1 MRSPPA
7 EQSSQIRTMLYR
19 HNSSK
24 RLETDTLNRLIIYI
38 LTLIRRLFELISCK
52 YSNFREKICR
62 ICIFVVHLH
71 ANYAIMVTSNKF
83 SIDYMSLPNG
93 LHTFDF
99 EVDDALFG
107 EMESNEI
114 KGGDCKVHACINCSD
129 AKLDVNVM
137 ISGSVV
143 VECDRCLEDCNI
155 PVEFSGLLTVRFSDL
170 QHDYDGDVMWIA
182 KGDQLSLK
190 QYIYESIVISLP
202 YRRVHE
208 EGGCNP
214 EMIARF
220 TASDADEE

>member
-1 MRSPPA
+1 M
-7 EQSSQIRTMLYR
+7 
-19 HNSSK
+19 
-24 RLETDTLNRLIIYI
+24 LIIYI
-38 LTLIRRLFELISCK
+38 LPLFCTFLRDISCK

-62 ICIFVVHLH
+62 ICNFVVHLH
-71 ANYAIMVTSNKF
+71 ANYAIIQAKMGANNKF
-83 SIDYMSLPNG
+83 SIDYMSLSSG

-99 EVDDALFG
+99 EVDDTLFSD
-107 EMESNEI
+107 MESNEI
-114 KGGDCKVHACINCSD
+114 KGGNCKVHACLNCSD
-129 AKLDVNVM
+129 SKLDVNVV

-143 VECDRCLEDCNI
+143 VECDRCLDDCRV

-214 EMIARF
+214 EMMARF
-220 TASDADEE
+220 TTMSGEDESFEGEE

>member
-1 MRSPPA
+1 MGA
-7 EQSSQIRTMLYR
+7 IKEATKEATMIAA
-19 HNSSK
+19 N
-24 RLETDTLNRLIIYI
+24 
-38 LTLIRRLFELISCK
+38 K
-52 YSNFREKICR
+52 Y
-62 ICIFVVHLH
+62 
-71 ANYAIMVTSNKF
+71 
-83 SIDYMSLPNG
+83 SIDYMSLSSG

-99 EVDDALFG
+99 EVDDALFA

-114 KGGDCKVHACINCSD
+114 KGGKCSVHACLNCSD
-129 AKLDVNVM
+129 TKLDVNVV

-143 VECDRCLEDCNI
+143 VECDRCLDDCNI
-155 PVEFSGLLTVRFSDL
+155 PIEFSGLLTVRFSDL

-214 EMIARF
+214 EMMARF
-220 TASDADEE
+220 SAADDSDIVETEE

>member
-1 MRSPPA
+1 MR
-7 EQSSQIRTMLYR
+7 
-19 HNSSK
+19 
-24 RLETDTLNRLIIYI
+24 D
-38 LTLIRRLFELISCK
+38 ISCK

-71 ANYAIMVTSNKF
+71 ANYAIIGTIMGVGNKF
-83 SIDYMSLPNG
+83 SIDYMSLSSG
-93 LHTFDF
+93 IHTFDF
-99 EVDDALFG
+99 EVDDALFA

-129 AKLDVNVM
+129 AKLDVNVV

-143 VECDRCLEDCNI
+143 VECDRCLEDCSI

-214 EMIARF
+214 EMVARF
-220 TASDADEE
+220 MTAEEDAEALD

>member
-1 MRSPPA
+1 MGA
-7 EQSSQIRTMLYR
+7 
-19 HNSSK
+19 
-24 RLETDTLNRLIIYI
+24 
-38 LTLIRRLFELISCK
+38 
-52 YSNFREKICR
+52 
-62 ICIFVVHLH
+62 V
-71 ANYAIMVTSNKF
+71 NKF
-83 SIDYMSLPNG
+83 SIDYMSLSNG

-99 EVDDALFG
+99 EVDDALFS

-114 KGGDCKVHACINCSD
+114 KGGKCQVHACLNCSD
-129 AKLDVNVM
+129 TKIDANIV

-155 PVEFSGLLTVRFSDL
+155 PVDYSGLLTIRFSDL

-214 EMIARF
+214 EMLARF
-220 TASDADEE
+220 TSAEVDTEEDDTLDLE

>member
-1 MRSPPA
+1 MGA
-7 EQSSQIRTMLYR
+7 G
-19 HNSSK
+19 
-24 RLETDTLNRLIIYI
+24 
-38 LTLIRRLFELISCK
+38 
-52 YSNFREKICR
+52 
-62 ICIFVVHLH
+62 
-71 ANYAIMVTSNKF
+71 NKF
-83 SIDYMSLPNG
+83 SIDYMSLSSG

-99 EVDDALFG
+99 EVDDALFS

-114 KGGDCKVHACINCSD
+114 KGGNCKVHACVNCSD
-129 AKLDVNVM
+129 TKLDVNVV

-214 EMIARF
+214 EMMARF
-220 TASDADEE
+220 TAADESSEEENFEE

>member
-1 MRSPPA
+1 
-7 EQSSQIRTMLYR
+7 
-19 HNSSK
+19 
-24 RLETDTLNRLIIYI
+24 
-38 LTLIRRLFELISCK
+38 
-52 YSNFREKICR
+52 
-62 ICIFVVHLH
+62 
-71 ANYAIMVTSNKF
+71 
-83 SIDYMSLPNG
+83 MSLSSG

-99 EVDDALFG
+99 EVDDTLFG

-114 KGGDCKVHACINCSD
+114 KGGNCNVHVCVNSSD

-143 VECDRCLEDCNI
+143 VECDRCLDDCSI
-155 PVEFSGLLTVRFSDL
+155 PVEYSGLLTVRFSDL
-170 QHDYDGDVMWIA
+170 QHDYDGDTMWIA

-214 EMIARF
+214 EMVARF
-220 TASDADEE
+220 MVADDEAVEVED

>member
-1 MRSPPA
+1 
-7 EQSSQIRTMLYR
+7 MLIF
-19 HNSSK
+19 NF
-24 RLETDTLNRLIIYI
+24 I
-38 LTLIRRLFELISCK
+38 FCK
-52 YSNFREKICR
+52 YSNFREKICT
-62 ICIFVVHLH
+62 ICFFVVHLH
-71 ANYAIMVTSNKF
+71 ANYANMGANNGGNNKY

-99 EVDDALFG
+99 EVDDTLFSD
-107 EMESNEI
+107 MESNEI
-114 KGGDCKVHACINCSD
+114 KGGNCKVHACLNCSD
-129 AKLDVNVM
+129 SKLDVNIV
-137 ISGSVV
+137 ISGSVI

-155 PVEFSGLLTVRFSDL
+155 PVDFSGLLTVRFSDL

-214 EMIARF
+214 EMMARF
-220 TASDADEE
+220 TAAEIDIEEEEALDIE